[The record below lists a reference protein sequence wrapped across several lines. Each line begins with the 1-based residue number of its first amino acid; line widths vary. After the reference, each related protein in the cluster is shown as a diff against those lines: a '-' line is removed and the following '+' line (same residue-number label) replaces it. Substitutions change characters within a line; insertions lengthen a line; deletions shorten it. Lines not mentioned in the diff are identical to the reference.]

1 MVKVMTKNDLIKEVQ
16 ENLNAYSYKDVTYA
30 VNIIFDSMIKAIKHG
45 ERIEIRGFG
54 NFTVR
59 ERKPRLGRNP
69 KSGAEVKLE
78 KRKVPFFKT
87 GKELREMVNK
97 KDEL

>member
-1 MVKVMTKNDLIKEVQ
+1 MTKNDLIKKLQ
-16 ENLNAYSYKDVTYA
+16 EMLKSYSHKDLVYA
-30 VNIIFDSMIKAIKHG
+30 VNIIFDSMIKAIRRE

-54 NFTVR
+54 NFTIR

-69 KSGAEVKLE
+69 KSGAEVKLA

-97 KDEL
+97 KK

>member
-1 MVKVMTKNDLIKEVQ
+1 MTKNDLIKEVQ
-16 ENLNAYSYKDVTYA
+16 ENLKTYSYKDITYA
-30 VNIIFDSMIKAIKHG
+30 VNIIFDAMIKAIKHG

-97 KDEL
+97 KR

>member
-1 MVKVMTKNDLIKEVQ
+1 MTKNDLIKKLQ
-16 ENLNAYSYKDVTYA
+16 EMLKSYSHKDLAYA
-30 VNIIFDSMIKAIKHG
+30 VNIIFDSMLKAIRRE

-54 NFTVR
+54 NFTIR

-69 KSGAEVKLE
+69 KSGAEVKLA

-97 KDEL
+97 KK

>member
-1 MVKVMTKNDLIKEVQ
+1 MTKNDLIKEVQ
-16 ENLNAYSYKDVTYA
+16 ENLKAYSYKDVTYA

-54 NFTVR
+54 NFTIR

-97 KDEL
+97 KI

>member
-1 MVKVMTKNDLIKEVQ
+1 MTKNDLIKEVQ
-16 ENLNAYSYKDVTYA
+16 ENLKAYSYKDVAYA

-54 NFTVR
+54 NFTIR

-69 KSGAEVKLE
+69 KSGVEVKLE

-97 KDEL
+97 KR

>member
-1 MVKVMTKNDLIKEVQ
+1 MTKNDLIKEVQ
-16 ENLNAYSYKDVTYA
+16 ENLKTYSYKDITYA
-30 VNIIFDSMIKAIKHG
+30 VNIIFDAMIKAIKHG

-97 KDEL
+97 NR